1 MAIDTGS
8 LSTSLSTKI
17 SGGNSS
23 IVALASGAT
32 FSGTWEVTDNFTTLV
47 CSLKTDQVGI
57 LYLEFSPDGIN
68 IDSSIQY
75 VIEASIFESHRIV
88 INQRYFRARI
98 FNASVSA
105 QTFLRLQTIYGNHP
119 IQLVPL
125 NGTVPIDADVTLT
138 KAILY
143 GTDSTSVL
151 SPIAVNNGIMNVN
164 SGLKSGGVF
173 GALNIPTA
181 NVSLEAK
188 VGATALSG
196 RKMLMISF
204 ENAGIFWGLSS
215 AVTITSGIPAA
226 NNSIINF
233 DIDPSSSFKIWLVGS
248 TNNKNVHIVEI
259 P

>member
-1 MAIDTGS
+1 LLNNTATEAKYNATIVLDGTTGIKGGSSGLSCFAETVLRFEVTGVGVTNAIDVQVKLRNSSNWYIIATITGAVTGTLDVSTYDFIRYNVVTANGTGS
-8 LSTSLSTKI
+8 LY
-17 SGGNSS
+17 
-23 IVALASGAT
+23 ASGYILNNP
-32 FSGTWEVTDNFTTLV
+32 SS
-47 CSLKTDQVGI
+47 SL
-57 LYLEFSPDGIN
+57 L
-68 IDSSIQY
+68 
-75 VIEASIFESHRIV
+75 
-88 INQRYFRARI
+88 
-98 FNASVSA
+98 
-105 QTFLRLQTIYGNHP
+105 
-119 IQLVPL
+119 
-125 NGTVPIDADVTLT
+125 
-138 KAILY
+138 
-143 GTDSTSVL
+143 TDSQL
-151 SPIAVNNGIMNVN
+151 RASPVVTT
-164 SGLKSGGVF
+164 SGLRSGGVF

-181 NVSLEAK
+181 NISLEAK